1 MSEQQQAHPNT
12 TESERM
18 AVRPDKLAKIRE
30 LEIDPYGARF
40 DVTTTPA
47 GLKADFQEDKQVA
60 VAGRLLA
67 IRDMGKSQ
75 FFVIGDVRGKIQ
87 GFLHRNEVDETT
99 WKLWKLLDRGDWIGI
114 EGTTFLTRTG
124 EPTVKVSGLTIL
136 SKSLRPLPDKWHG
149 LADKEV
155 TYRKRH
161 LDLISNE
168 ESASR
173 APS

>member
-1 MSEQQQAHPNT
+1 
-12 TESERM
+12 
-18 AVRPDKLAKIRE
+18 
-30 LEIDPYGARF
+30 
-40 DVTTTPA
+40 
-47 GLKADFQEDKQVA
+47 
-60 VAGRLLA
+60 
-67 IRDMGKSQ
+67 MGKSQ

-99 WKLWKLLDRGDWIGI
+99 WNLWKLLDRGDWVGI
-114 EGTTFLTRTG
+114 TGTTFLTRTG
-124 EPTVKVSGLTIL
+124 EPTVKVSGLVIL

-168 ESASR
+168 ESASLFVTR
-173 APS
+173 SLMIAEIRRFLQDRGYLEVETPMSRTWRGRRRQAGLKRTITRWTCRSRLRIAPELSSSA